1 MIKYIVEAR
10 SPSLGETALDAN
22 ATATH
27 QRDADAQ
34 ADIWAQN
41 MNMAVWRG
49 VRDWQ
54 PHVRVIEEA
63 QHWE

>member
-10 SPSLGETALDAN
+10 SASMGETALDAN
-22 ATATH
+22 STAKNQH
-27 QRDADAQ
+27 DADRQ

-41 MNMAVWRG
+41 MNLCVWRG

-63 QHWE
+63 QPWE

>member
-10 SPSLGETALDAN
+10 SASMGETALDAN
-22 ATATH
+22 STAKNQH
-27 QRDADAQ
+27 DADRQ

-41 MNMAVWRG
+41 MNLCVWRG

-54 PHVRVIEEA
+54 PHVRVVEEA
-63 QHWE
+63 QPWE